1 VLREGSDFAGYE
13 IVELCGRGAMA
24 LTYRARR
31 HTDGRLVALK
41 VPKAR
46 FLTDASFVVRFLQE
60 ATLDTRL
67 KHAFIVR
74 TLEAGQHDS
83 IPFIAMELLHGM
95 TLKEALDASE
105 RLATRRALQI
115 ARDVASALEHAH
127 AQDVVHRDL
136 KPENIM
142 LRVGACLKVLD
153 FGIAKVVGEIGL
165 TSSNMFIGS
174 PAYSAPEMIDS
185 STVDHRVDLYALG
198 IILFEMLQGSVPF
211 TGTSPVEVLM
221 RHRTEP
227 LPRPDE
233 LRYPVGAEIWRLIQS
248 LLQKEPDDRLPDAR
262 SARIA
267 LELLLR

>member
-1 VLREGSDFAGYE
+1 VGSEFAGYE
-13 IVELCGRGAMA
+13 IIELCGHGAMA
-24 LTYRARR
+24 TTYRARKR
-31 HTDGRLVALK
+31 SDGRLVALK

-60 ATLDTRL
+60 ATLGTRL
-67 KHAFIVR
+67 RHPLIVR
-74 TLEAGQHDS
+74 THETGQHDS

-95 TLKEALDASE
+95 TLKEGLAASG
-105 RLATRRALQI
+105 RLATRRALQLT
-115 ARDVASALEHAH
+115 RDVATALEHAH
-127 AQDVVHRDL
+127 AQAVVHRDL

-142 LRVGACLKVLD
+142 LRAGACLKVLD

-185 STVDHRVDLYALG
+185 SSVDHSVDLYALG
-198 IILFEMLQGSVPF
+198 IILFEMLQAYLPF
-211 TGTSPVEVLM
+211 TGSSPVEVLM
-221 RHRTEP
+221 LHRTQP
-227 LPRPDE
+227 LPQLDE
-233 LRYPVGAEIWRLIQS
+233 LHHPVKPEIWRLVES
-248 LLQKEPDDRLPDAR
+248 LTHKEPAGRLPDAR